1 MIVWSRC
8 SKYNLIPLL
17 LDLARSAIKEKILR
31 IVLSTYRNLIQKA
44 PKPTLPALLIAKVLP
59 FVKTLQG
66 RKFGDEEI
74 KEDVDFLVEELT
86 KSFEGLT

>member
-1 MIVWSRC
+1 MI
-8 SKYNLIPLL
+8 
-17 LDLARSAIKEKILR
+17 
-31 IVLSTYRNLIQKA
+31 TKA
-44 PKPTLPALLIAKVLP
+44 PKQTLPALLISKVLP

-74 KEDVDFLVEELT
+74 KEDVEFLIEELT